1 MEQLSQEMGARA
13 SQDGAAGHSAGP
25 NTGAEKTVAALTEDI
40 EAMSVGGLSADL
52 EAELAADTSDGSPRN
67 ADAEQAVEEAGRH
80 SSVKSK
86 DVPSQV
92 RWDPV

>member
-1 MEQLSQEMGARA
+1 MGTGA
-13 SQDGAAGHSAGP
+13 SQDGAAGHSAGL
-25 NTGAEKTVAALTEDI
+25 NTGAEQTVAALSGDI

-67 ADAEQAVEEAGRH
+67 ADAERPEQPMEEAGRH